1 MRKKLVNVFE
11 ISLYCAA
18 WKITPSTFYSSWYN
32 VLKLENIECFSDLET
47 YMEQVCRD
55 IVVYEHYTDNK
66 VILYFRN
73 RGDMAVVKLKYQ

>member
-11 ISLYCAA
+11 RSLYCAA
-18 WKITPSTFYSSWYN
+18 WAITPSVFYSNWYN
-32 VLKLENIECFSDLET
+32 VMTLDSIGCFSDLET

-55 IVVYEHYTDNK
+55 IVIYERYTDNR
-66 VILYFRN
+66 VVLYFRN